1 MEARA
6 LTKSL
11 RISPQKAR
19 QVTRLIQGKKAVS
32 ALADLE
38 LMPRKAARMV
48 AKTLRSAIANA
59 ENNEKTPASPEA
71 LKIREAVVNEGPTMK
86 RFRPR
91 ARGMAGRIRKRSSH
105 IKIVVTDETK

>member
-6 LTKSL
+6 ISKFL

-19 QVTRLIQGKKAVS
+19 QVTRLISGRNATD

-38 LMPRKAARMV
+38 LMPRKSARLV

-59 ENNEKTPASPEA
+59 ENHEHTPASPTV
-71 LKIREAVVNEGPTMK
+71 LKIKEAVVNEGPTMK

-91 ARGMAGRIRKRSSH
+91 ARGMVGRIRKRSSH
-105 IKIVVTDETK
+105 VQIVVTDETK